1 MGPGR
6 AGMIEVMLIIG
17 NWKSYVEK
25 KEDAKKLL
33 ANAKRIAGKTR
44 HKIVIAPPAPFLALL
59 SGDKRALVKTSA
71 QDISETTVGASTG
84 EVSASVIKDAGA
96 TYVIIGHSE
105 RRARGETDAL
115 ISQKV
120 IRALSVGLIPVVC
133 VGEKERDVNA
143 GYLQVLR
150 AQLDAVFSKLT
161 PKDRAKVVV
170 AYEPVWA
177 IGKTAKDA
185 AAPRDVAEMM
195 LYIKKVLAPY
205 GAEKAVVIYGG
216 SVESANAKA
225 LMKEGGVGGFLI
237 GHASADA
244 KMFSALV
251 SEVS

>member
-1 MGPGR
+1 
-6 AGMIEVMLIIG
+6 MLIIG

-33 ANAKRIAGKTR
+33 TNAKRIALKTR

-59 SGDKRALVKTSA
+59 SGDKRASVKTSA
-71 QDISETTVGASTG
+71 QDISDTTVGAATG
-84 EVSASVIKDAGA
+84 EVSGAVIKDAGA
-96 TYVIIGHSE
+96 SYVIVGHSE

-115 ISQKV
+115 IAEKV
-120 IRALSVGLIPVVC
+120 IRALSAGLMPVLC
-133 VGEKERDVNA
+133 VGEKERDANA

-161 PKDRAKVVV
+161 PKDRTKVVV

-195 LYIKKVLAPY
+195 LYIKKVLTPH
-205 GAEKAVVIYGG
+205 GAEKALVIYGG

-225 LMKEGGVGGFLI
+225 LMKEGGVGGFLV

-244 KMFSALV
+244 KMFSAIV
-251 SEVS
+251 SAVS